1 MNQNATT
8 APEERKLGGMSVP
21 FLDSCLLGASVLLG
35 LVHSWMSRYAMNPDG
50 MSYLDLGDS
59 FFQRNWAHAINAW
72 WSPLYPW
79 VVGNV
84 LGILKPS
91 MKWEFPVV
99 HAVNFAIFLLAL
111 LAFRY
116 LLYTFLAYSRAAS
129 SQESAIRIKNALPD
143 WALVLLGYSIFWW
156 IALEVQ
162 SLYSVGPDLLVVA
175 CFCLVVAMLMRL
187 RPGAKLVQF
196 ANIGAVLGISYWAKT
211 VMFPLG
217 LVVLAGAY
225 LSRRSTQGWAR
236 GIALATL
243 IFWCICAPLIFM
255 LSVQKGRF
263 TFGDSGRGN
272 YAWFVSPRTSPR
284 NWQGEEPGSGRPVHP
299 TRQLLKSP
307 PVFEFDGPV
316 VGTYPPWTDPTYWN
330 EGLTPHFEL
339 KPQLEV
345 LKSTVPGEANLL
357 LRKRPELVLCV
368 LILGLLSGSLW
379 LVALR
384 ELWVF
389 IALPAVGM
397 AFYLPL
403 VVNARYLGGFVLVLF
418 LVSLSAV
425 RFRTEDERVVRIVVV
440 ATFLMM
446 ALATAQYT
454 MRVMNHSI
462 PVGEGPSST
471 EEDLQV
477 AERLRELGITPGT
490 KVAVIGDG
498 SGAYW
503 ARLAH
508 LRIVAE
514 IMDRNRGSVQFWR
527 SPESMQRHV
536 YELFQCAHA
545 RLAVASCASSHPYQL
560 KGWKE
565 LPGTSYCVYNL
576 DTQGFSSNNLP

>member
-1 MNQNATT
+1 
-8 APEERKLGGMSVP
+8 
-21 FLDSCLLGASVLLG
+21 
-35 LVHSWMSRYAMNPDG
+35 MNPDG

-59 FFQRNWAHAINAW
+59 FFHRDWAHAVNAW

-79 VVGNV
+79 LVGNV
-84 LGILKPS
+84 VGILKPS
-91 MKWEFPVV
+91 MKWEFPLV
-99 HAVNFAIFLLAL
+99 HTVNFGIFLVAL

-116 LLYTFLAYSRAAS
+116 LLYTLLAHSR
-129 SQESAIRIKNALPD
+129 ESAIGLGNALPD

-162 SLYSVGPDLLVVA
+162 SLYSVGPDLLVAA
-175 CFCLVVAMLMRL
+175 CFCLVMAMLRRL
-187 RPGAKLVQF
+187 EAGARLMQF
-196 ANIGAVLGISYWAKT
+196 VLIGAVLGTSYWVKT

-217 LVVLAGAY
+217 LVVLAVAY
-225 LSRRSTQGWAR
+225 LWRRSTPGWAR
-236 GIALATL
+236 GIGLAVL
-243 IFWCICAPLIFM
+243 IFGCICAPLIFM

-263 TFGDSGRGN
+263 TFGDSGRSN
-272 YAWFVSPRTSPR
+272 YAWFVAPRTSPR
-284 NWQGEEPGSGRPVHP
+284 NWQGEEPGSGTPVHP

-330 EGLTPHFEL
+330 EGLKVHFDL
-339 KPQLEV
+339 KRQFEV
-345 LKSTVPGEANLL
+345 LKSTIPAEANLL

-368 LILGLLSGSLW
+368 LILGVLGGSLW
-379 LVALR
+379 VAALR

-389 IALPAVGM
+389 VALPTVGM

-403 VVNARYLGGFVLVLF
+403 VVNDRYLGGFVLVLF
-418 LVSLSAV
+418 LVLLSAV

-440 ATFLMM
+440 ATFIMM

-454 MRVMNHSI
+454 IRVMNHSI

-471 EEDLQV
+471 EEDLSV
-477 AERLRELGITPGT
+477 AERLREIGMTPGT

-498 SGAYW
+498 EGAYW

-514 IMDRNRGSVQFWR
+514 IMDRNGGSVQFWR
-527 SPESMQRHV
+527 SAESVQQQV
-536 YELFQCAHA
+536 YDLFQRAHA
-545 RLAVASCASSHPYQL
+545 KIVVASCVSSCPARP

-565 LPGTSYCVYNL
+565 ISGTSYCVYNL
-576 DTQGFSSNNLP
+576 EAQRFSSNNLP